1 MENSNGGEV
10 KINFSTDSERSD
22 PQKQPVIIV
31 GQLTCLNKIT
41 FDDVRHKLEPR
52 VTEEV
57 FKNALST
64 LHPNTADTISLYINL
79 ATLASLPNKCSRHN
93 SSARPHALAGVIKS
107 NSSGA
112 SETIIVVCPFSDV
125 LASAA
130 AIARSYPAFSMKT
143 MAGKNATVEVT
154 VEFILTDK
162 ESSPALDCV
171 LLTTLS
177 QAVREAAAIVDT
189 PCNLM
194 NVTNFIEEI
203 SNVVRE
209 FPELEMTVIRGKELK
224 ERGMNGIY
232 SVGRASNVE
241 PALVVVKYCPAVKT
255 ECATV
260 AWVGKGI
267 VYDTGGLSIKSKVM
281 MPGMKRDCAGAAA
294 ILGALRVAAELCVA
308 TELYGVFC
316 LAENSVGPNSTR
328 PDDIETLYSGRTV
341 EINNTDAEG
350 RLVLAD
356 GVVYAAR
363 DLKADLVIDI
373 ATLTGAQ
380 GIATGKYHGAL
391 LTNCQDCETELLGIS
406 RISGD
411 LLFPIPYSPELHFP
425 EFNSAVADMKNSV
438 GDRANAQSSCAGLFI
453 LAHLGF
459 DFPGKW
465 IHIDMASPA
474 YSGERATGYG
484 VALLTL
490 YVSKHSQNEMLR
502 HLYELSQE

>member
-10 KINFSTDSERSD
+10 KITFSTDSERSD

-31 GQLTCLNKIT
+31 GQLTCLNKIN
-41 FDDVRHKLEPR
+41 FDAIRHKLEPR

-107 NSSGA
+107 NSSGV
-112 SETIIVVCPFSDV
+112 SETIVVVCPFSDV

-143 MAGKNATVEVT
+143 MTGTSATVEVT

-162 ESSPALDCV
+162 DTSPPLDCK
-171 LLTTLS
+171 LLTAMA
-177 QAVREAAAIVDT
+177 QAVRDAAAIVDT
-189 PCNLM
+189 PCNMM
-194 NVTNFIEEI
+194 NVSNFIEEI
-203 SNVVRE
+203 TSMVRDH
-209 FPELEMTVIRGKELK
+209 PELEMTVIRGKELK

-232 SVGRASNVE
+232 SVGKASHVE
-241 PALVVVKYCPAVKT
+241 PALVVVKYRPAVKI
-255 ECATV
+255 ESATV

-267 VYDTGGLSIKSKVM
+267 VYDTGGLSIKSKAM

-294 ILGALRVAAELCVA
+294 ILGAIRVAAELGVT

-316 LAENSVGPNSTR
+316 LAENSVGPKSTR

-363 DLKADLVIDI
+363 DLKADLVIDV

-391 LTNCQDCETELLGIS
+391 LTNSQDCETELMGIS
-406 RISGD
+406 RTSGD

-465 IHIDMASPA
+465 VHIDMASPA

-490 YVSKHSQNEMLR
+490 YISKYSQNDMLR
-502 HLYELSQE
+502 RLYELSQE